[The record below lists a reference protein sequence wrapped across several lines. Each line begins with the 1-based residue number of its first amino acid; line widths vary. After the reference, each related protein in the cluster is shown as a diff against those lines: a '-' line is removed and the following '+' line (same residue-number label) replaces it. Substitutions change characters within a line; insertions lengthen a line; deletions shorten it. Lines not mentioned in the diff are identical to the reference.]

1 MCKTVGMKAKLF
13 IIVWFFIGAACTY
26 AVEAPAK
33 PNQKKAP
40 KIPVNMEALVKQ
52 NQKNALPKFPI
63 ADTKAFGALQ
73 KAAQSGDLAAQEK
86 LPAMLVS
93 HMKAVYLPLS
103 KNRGLHFSVR
113 DPVRG
118 YDDATNNYAVNLDDF
133 FNETTG
139 QVKIKK
145 HNFTVTATNG
155 TVFQVRYPEY
165 KPADAS
171 VKVMRDGQSMWIA
184 LADLKAEDKRF
195 LKNIFVDEGFES
207 AGSFMISSEDS
218 NRETVGHSEKDKVS
232 GTHEETG
239 EKVDGSFISASTE
252 GISRK
257 IILENAGNFPLENL
271 VVEYQSFTEQTIIKM
286 PKDFPSEYCC
296 AGFIEVKSLAPG
308 EKKELTINL
317 PETVTAKQTTIE
329 AGDYEYGQFIPS
341 NCNQKSDGRING
353 IWVKVHRFT
362 PYGEKLTREYKS
374 AGVPSVEWINVAPAG
389 ADIRR

>member
-103 KNRGLHFSVR
+103 KNRGLHFSMR

-118 YDDATNNYAVNLDDF
+118 YDDSTNNYAVNLNNF
-133 FNETTG
+133 FDETTG

-145 HNFTVTATNG
+145 RDFTVAATNG
-155 TVFQVRYPEY
+155 TVFNIRYPRY
-165 KPADAS
+165 KSATAS
-171 VKVMRDGQSMWIA
+171 VEVMKDGKTLWVA
-184 LADLKAEDKRF
+184 LSDITAADKYF
-195 LKNIFVDEGFES
+195 LENIFADEGFDSSGE
-207 AGSFMISSEDS
+207 FLVSSEDS
-218 NRETVGHSEKDKVS
+218 SKEEASRVKRDKVS
-232 GTHEETG
+232 STHEETG
-239 EKVDGSFISASTE
+239 EKVEGSFVSASVE

-257 IILENAGNFPLENL
+257 IILENGGSFPLENL
-271 VVEYQSFTEQTIIKM
+271 VVEYQSFVKQTIMRM

-296 AGFIEVKSLAPG
+296 AGFFEVKSLRPG
-308 EKKELTINL
+308 EKKELVIDL
-317 PETVTAKQTTIE
+317 PETVDAKQATINT
-329 AGDYEYGQFIPS
+329 GDYEYYRFIPS
-341 NCNQKSDGRING
+341 DCNQKSEGRING

-374 AGVPSVEWINVAPAG
+374 TGVPSVDWINVAPAG